1 MAFKAYLTG
10 SSQYNKR
17 PNDRVC
23 LVDGGCVCCFE
34 TSSIFLSVFVKN
46 LPGVISLL
54 FVTRSRMLVCNLASS
69 MPQERLFSSS
79 VRLDPILLV
88 ENRRSKTRSTKQ
100 KELRERKAFSVL
112 SEQSFCTECR

>member
-17 PNDRVC
+17 PNDRDC

-54 FVTRSRMLVCNLASS
+54 FVTRSRMLARDLASS
-69 MPQERLFSSS
+69 MLSRAFILFFCSFRSNS
-79 VRLDPILLV
+79 T
-88 ENRRSKTRSTKQ
+88 RRKPAQ
-100 KELRERKAFSVL
+100 
-112 SEQSFCTECR
+112 

>member
-17 PNDRVC
+17 PKDRVC

-54 FVTRSRMLVCNLASS
+54 FVTRSRMLVCDLASS
-69 MPQERLFSSS
+69 MLSRAFILFFCSFRSNS
-79 VRLDPILLV
+79 T
-88 ENRRSKTRSTKQ
+88 RRKPAQ
-100 KELRERKAFSVL
+100 
-112 SEQSFCTECR
+112 

>member
-54 FVTRSRMLVCNLASS
+54 FVTSSRLLARDLVSS
-69 MPQERLFSSS
+69 MLSRAFILFFCSFRFNST
-79 VRLDPILLV
+79 
-88 ENRRSKTRSTKQ
+88 RRKPAQ
-100 KELRERKAFSVL
+100 
-112 SEQSFCTECR
+112 